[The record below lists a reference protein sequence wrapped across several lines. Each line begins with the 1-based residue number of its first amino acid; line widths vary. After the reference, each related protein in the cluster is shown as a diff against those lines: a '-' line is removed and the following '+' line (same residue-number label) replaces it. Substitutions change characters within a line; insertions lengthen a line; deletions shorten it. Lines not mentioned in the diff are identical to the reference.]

1 VVNTRSFLHSI
12 PRANRRT
19 GLVCFIASFGPILLF
34 VRLNIDRLFALRK
47 SLTYVTSIDKELDIH
62 RVAGKE

>member
-1 VVNTRSFLHSI
+1 MVNTRSFLHSI

-19 GLVCFIASFGPILLF
+19 GLVCFIASFGPIFFF
-34 VRLNIDRLFALRK
+34 VRLNIDRLFSLRK
-47 SLTYVTSIDKELDIH
+47 SRTYVTSIDKELDMN